1 MIVDPSTTPS
11 CYRVPARVG
20 LALDE
25 RRSNRLVQPIQ
36 GRRLAEHAR
45 SLVGSLSSRRDSQI
59 KDALSAV
66 LDAVGALE
74 REVELLHRR
83 VFLEA
88 RGVELH
94 DRDVEIGAD
103 GLWLSHVTGAER
115 AQLTEGAARLH
126 LELPLPTGEQLVA
139 MDVVVGGWREDR
151 VDLLFDDPDPARVD
165 VIVAFVFS
173 KQRRERRREL
183 DAVASR

>member
-1 MIVDPSTTPS
+1 MNVDPSVPS
-11 CYRVPARVG
+11 PCFRVCARVG

-25 RRSNRLVQPIQ
+25 RRSSRAIQPIQ
-36 GRRLAEHAR
+36 GRRLADHAR
-45 SLVGSLSSRRDSQI
+45 SLVGTLSSRRDSEV
-59 KDALSAV
+59 KLALSAV

-83 VFLEA
+83 VFLEG

-103 GLWLSHVTGAER
+103 GLWLAGVTGSER
-115 AQLTEGAARLH
+115 AQLSNGGGRLH

-139 MDVVVGGWREDR
+139 VDVVVSGWRGDT
-151 VDLLFDDPDPARVD
+151 VDLLFDDPDPTLVD

-183 DAVASR
+183 DAYASR